1 MGILS
6 RKKSSKKNL
15 EAAND
20 DSANAPSENALPCE
34 KEKAAAKIVIA
45 DPKVV
50 VASDYKPCIKKR
62 LKVLVS
68 AVCEEDL
75 SRDIGFDGKG
85 TVSCNGEAKKSVRF
99 YAAAT
104 GGEPIKLPL
113 KLTGAE
119 LSSGKPLYI
128 EGVKGSKSLENLEL
142 KLKIKKS
149 GAKLVGSPAT
159 AKEKFTCVSAVLN
172 YTPPSFKSE
181 LETKDKEEQGVA
193 LLVHRERSPRAAG
206 DLQLVLRPKDFTCK
220 IKLRQKTDVAKIYET
235 DSSGTRV
242 ELTLP
247 KTYKHTDLDKGVRA
261 LVLEGKT
268 QSPSFLD
275 SNYEIDIEDL
285 QDAVDGLPVT
295 IFDFTVEDGSKP
307 APFLIPVKNA
317 LTTTP
322 ATYKQKIKLLPD
334 VSSATYKWSSPA
346 TKYTLSEDTRQTVL
360 LTAKE
365 APSSTPRPEE
375 LKVIVKRNGKTD
387 FPAFEE
393 KIGVVEIKFKEHTD
407 NAGGYD
413 AYEVLNCKKQNGTSY
428 TSDPT
433 EKYDFVSVEKS
444 NEGIIIAEY
453 KGADKEDIFFTSKD
467 EAIGQPKRE
476 SPTTSSPWDMKL
488 DAKATDKAETLLY
501 GRICDKEGPIAA
513 QIGMVVL
520 QKASYEAE
528 FFKVEDSANAQ
539 TTLSHQGIT
548 GATITEGLKNSF
560 KSGIAA
566 LTVSGGASVTDIDYD
581 TGTGCT
587 QNGKLDME
595 PGVTSA
601 EQTKIKTGCVS
612 TKSRIIYVHDL
623 RWSYYFRV
631 NAAVGDTVIKIKAY
645 SSAYLGYVG
654 VGNQYTLEDTN
665 GIKESVTISAVDT
678 ATGDVTITSALGN
691 AFTTANKAALIWPLG
706 GLSGNPAWVQDSSTA
721 DKVIEVIGH
730 ELGHEL
736 GKFKDI
742 CETANLMY
750 GVNSRTSMR
759 LRHRPLDSLYPG
771 GAAEKQWLKL
781 PRPSTP

>member
-1 MGILS
+1 MGLFS
-6 RKKSSKKNL
+6 KNKKSKKNL
-15 EAAND
+15 QAAND
-20 DSANAPSENALPCE
+20 DSANAPSENTLPCQ
-34 KEKAAAKIVIA
+34 KEKAAAKVVIS

-62 LKVLVS
+62 LKVMLS
-68 AVCEEDL
+68 AVCEKDL
-75 SRDIGFDGKG
+75 TRAVGFDGKG
-85 TVSCNGEAKKSVRF
+85 TVSCNGSAKKSVQF

-104 GGEPIKLPL
+104 GGEPLKLPL

-119 LSSGKPLYI
+119 LDSGKALYI
-128 EGVKGSKSLENLEL
+128 EGVKASKALENLEL
-142 KLKIKKS
+142 TLKIKKS
-149 GAKLVGSPAT
+149 GAKLVGSPST
-159 AKEKFTCVSAVLN
+159 VKGKFTCVSVLLN

-181 LETKDKEEQGVA
+181 LKTKDKEEQGVA
-193 LLVHRERSPRAAG
+193 LLVHRQRSPRAVG
-206 DLQLVLRPKDFTCK
+206 DLKLVLQPKDFACK
-220 IKLRQKTDVAKIYET
+220 IKLRQKKDVAKIYET

-247 KTYKHTDLDKGVRA
+247 KTYKHTDLDGGIQA
-261 LVLEGKT
+261 LILEGKT

-275 SNYEIDIEDL
+275 GNYEIDIDDL
-285 QDAVDGLPVT
+285 QEKADGLPVT

-317 LTTTP
+317 LTTAP
-322 ATYKQKIKLLPD
+322 ETYKQKIKLLPD
-334 VSSATYKWSSPA
+334 VSSATYSWTSPA
-346 TKYTLSEDTRQTVL
+346 TKYDLSDDTKQTVL

-365 APSSTPRPEE
+365 NPSETPRPEE
-375 LKVIVKRNGKTD
+375 LKVIVKRSGKAD
-387 FPAFEE
+387 LPPFEE
-393 KIGVVEIKFKEHTD
+393 KIGVVEIKFKEHAD
-407 NAGGYD
+407 NPGGYD
-413 AYEVLNCKKQNGTSY
+413 AYEVLNCKRQNGTSY

-433 EKYDFVSVEKS
+433 DKYDFVSVEKNS
-444 NEGIIIAEY
+444 EGKIIAEY

-467 EAIGQPKRE
+467 EAIGKPKKE
-476 SPTTSSPWDMKL
+476 SPTTSSPWDMEL
-488 DAKATDKAETLLY
+488 DAKNKDKDETLLY
-501 GRICDKEGPIAA
+501 GRVCEKDGPIVS

-520 QKASYEAE
+520 KKASYEAE

-548 GATITEGLKNSF
+548 GATITTGLKNSF
-560 KSGIAA
+560 KSGIAD

-623 RWSYYFRV
+623 RWSYYFRA
-631 NAAVGDTVIKIKAY
+631 NGAVGDTVINIKAY
-645 SSAYLGYVG
+645 NSAYLGYVG
-654 VGNQYTLEDTN
+654 VGNQYTLEDTDGN
-665 GIKESVTISAVDT
+665 SERVTISAVNT
-678 ATGDVTITSALGN
+678 ATGDVTITAALTH
-691 AFTTANKAALIWPLG
+691 AFTTTKKAALIWPLG
-706 GLSGNPAWVQDSSTA
+706 GLSGNPAWVQDSATA

-750 GVNSRTSMR
+750 GVNDRTSKR

-771 GAAEKQWLKL
+771 GSAEKQWLKL
-781 PRPSTP
+781 PRP